1 MYSLH
6 MQCSTNELCYIQ
18 DFKSDHVLDLEH
30 EPNGSVCKSNGA
42 AAVFNPK
49 ADPPT
54 DSQQW
59 YLHPLSNGHY
69 LVVSKL
75 HGKVLTYQIDEEG
88 HRKCFV
94 SNSSGGQDQQ
104 RQDQQRQDQQRQDQQ
119 RQDQQR
125 QDQQRLDQQRLD
137 QQRQDQQRQDQQRQ
151 DQQRQDQQRLDQQR
165 QDQQR
170 QDQQRPD
177 QQWMKKEDSVVS
189 VKYDFPVGKCVD
201 I

>member
-1 MYSLH
+1 MPVGHSAQTTLHSLIYSLH
-6 MQCSTNELCYIQ
+6 MQGSTNELCYIQ
-18 DFKSDHVLDLEH
+18 DFKSDHVLDLED

-59 YLHPLSNGHY
+59 YLHLLPDGHY

-75 HGKVLTYQIDEEG
+75 HGKVLTYQIDEKG
-88 HRKCFV
+88 HRKCLV
-94 SNSSGGQDQQ
+94 SNSCGGQDQQ

-125 QDQQRLDQQRLD
+125 
-137 QQRQDQQRQDQQRQ
+137 
-151 DQQRQDQQRLDQQR
+151 
-165 QDQQR
+165 
-170 QDQQRPD
+170 
-177 QQWMKKEDSVVS
+177 MKKEDSIVS
-189 VKYDFPVGKCVD
+189 VKYDFDFGKCVD
-201 I
+201 IIADFWFSSKCCCKYIYAKIRCPDTITFLSHTCGIVV